1 MAYNSGANLTPLYVR
16 GKVLSP
22 EVWKK
27 ILPPPLSAKVKW
39 SAPYRLHYFASCQP
53 PRSFRATFLDPFSP
67 PSSLSLSLELARL
80 TGCKSRMDVL
90 LLVCYRCYDH
100 DKLQIMA
107 CFISGWLGIL
117 ILCFGFD
124 YYRQRGL
131 ARLPRRQIHNAAQC
145 RQKLSNSA
153 KPYKICIFD
162 HIWVYV
168 RPHIWA
174 VMSWSC
180 IYNSWF
186 ECGAVR
192 CLFKR
197 TY

>member
-1 MAYNSGANLTPLYVR
+1 MKGMSEDKGWIKYVLDYTRSWYSRMRSNCRLISREKPGRKFVPGKKYFSWRIILEQILHLCMSGEKFYHR
-16 GKVLSP
+16 RFGKKFSP
-22 EVWKK
+22 KPNHF
-27 ILPPPLSAKVKW
+27 PPPLPSAKVKW
-39 SAPYRLHYFASCQP
+39 SAPYRLHYFASFQP

-124 YYRQRGL
+124 YYRQRGNL
-131 ARLPRRQIHNAAQC
+131 A
-145 RQKLSNSA
+145 S
-153 KPYKICIFD
+153 
-162 HIWVYV
+162 
-168 RPHIWA
+168 
-174 VMSWSC
+174 
-180 IYNSWF
+180 
-186 ECGAVR
+186 
-192 CLFKR
+192 
-197 TY
+197 